1 MIEFNGRIAVFG
13 GRDITESIYND
24 TVEVGKRMA
33 SENWLVFC
41 GGGEGVMEAI
51 AKGVSMND
59 GVCIGILKDKDFK
72 SGNDFLSIPI
82 STGLDI
88 TRNAL
93 ISYNCDVGVAISGA
107 YGTLSEIAY
116 TLAQDKTLIA
126 YKSWDI
132 KNSIQVD
139 SISALISEI
148 KNCLNQ

>member
-1 MIEFNGRIAVFG
+1 MNFKGRVAVFG
-13 GRDITESIYND
+13 GRDITESIYTD
-24 TVEVGKRMA
+24 TVEIGKRMA
-33 SENWLVFC
+33 DENWLVFC

-51 AKGVSMND
+51 AKGVSINN

-107 YGTLSEIAY
+107 YGTLSEIAF
-116 TLAQDKTLIA
+116 TLAQDKPLIT
-126 YKSWDI
+126 YNSWDI
-132 KNSIQVD
+132 PKSINTNSVD
-139 SISALISEI
+139 GLITEV

>member
-107 YGTLSEIAY
+107 
-116 TLAQDKTLIA
+116 K
-126 YKSWDI
+126 
-132 KNSIQVD
+132 
-139 SISALISEI
+139 ISE
-148 KNCLNQ
+148 